1 MNDTRST
8 NRASSFT
15 TRIAVVLCLLLA
27 LGMVPIAAFAAPTT
41 MSDVEATYL
50 NSATISLRATG
61 SAKTYSRLDS
71 AATAEGDSVTT
82 GVYGAHILEFWS
94 TDTSGDAE
102 ATVTAPFFV
111 DENVAPV
118 VGSDAKASYPATAT
132 IKVTATDNFKGSG
145 VDFLCYRVDGGKI
158 ITAIAP
164 ARVQA
169 TKVLLGKIAAI
180 TVNAAAGPPD
190 ITPTT
195 EPPANHYGSSCAACH
210 TVVVPTPEP
219 TSTPEPT
226 GTPAPSDG
234 VSADVIVAGAGTHKI
249 EYWAQDIARNTTAH
263 VTKSFEIAAATVT
276 PTPPVTPKPPVV
288 VKKPINT
295 YLKANYRSVRK
306 GGYITLTAKL
316 TAAHG
321 VKFRN
326 TYVRFEVLR
335 KGSHHY
341 VLARNVKVSASGY
354 ATLRYK
360 LIQRGTRYHRVRFLS
375 TPTYR
380 SSPIRRGIALSV
392 R

>member
-8 NRASSFT
+8 NRASRFT

-27 LGMVPIAAFAAPTT
+27 IGMVPIAAFAAPTT

-50 NSATISLRATG
+50 NSATVSLMATG
-61 SAKTYSRLDS
+61 SAKTYSRLDD
-71 AATAEGDSVTT
+71 AATTEGDSVTT
-82 GVYGAHILEFWS
+82 SIYGAHILEFWS
-94 TDTSGDAE
+94 TDTSGNVE
-102 ATVTAPFFV
+102 PTITARFFV

-118 VGSDAKASYPATAT
+118 VGSDAKASYAATAT
-132 IKVTATDNFKGSG
+132 VKVTATDNFKGSG

-158 ITAIAP
+158 VTAIAP

-169 TKVLLGKIAAI
+169 TEVLLGKIAAI
-180 TVNAAAGPPD
+180 TANAAMGVPT

-195 EPPANHYGSSCAACH
+195 APPANHYGPSCAACH
-210 TVVVPTPEP
+210 TVIVPTPEP

-226 GTPAPSDG
+226 GTPVPSDG
-234 VSADVIVAGAGTHKI
+234 VSANVIVAGAGTHKI

-263 VTKSFEIAAATVT
+263 VTKSFEIAAAT
-276 PTPPVTPKPPVV
+276 PKPPVTPNPPVV

-316 TAAHG
+316 TAAPG

-335 KGSHHY
+335 KGSSHY

-360 LIQRGTRYHRVRFLS
+360 LIQRGTRYHRVRFLT

-380 SSPIRRGIALSV
+380 SSPIKRGIALSV